1 MEGIN
6 KSDFIDIYV
15 LKTINEIKKTV
26 TENITLNKER
36 ESKIDEK
43 MSLVIKDL
51 INANFKNLQKD
62 PKGNIIYTLL
72 PIVDE
77 KENNKVRLSL
87 VLYYTALYYDNIG
100 LLQDLLRED
109 VKFDYN
115 WRGVRLQYLDKS
127 ISSKF
132 ETKKYIEMIKNCG
145 YMFTSFVKS
154 IEKLSEEDKVSYIDR
169 FVKLINMK
177 YDSICETLKK
187 KSDYSGGKQ
196 LEHLFTKENLDTFV
210 DKTYIQATMEQ
221 LDLIDSCRG
230 KKYLKETS
238 NRLNNL
244 MQKKGFSKF
253 LCNFDLM
260 MKLYS
265 DEQLETLDYKISV
278 ALNEF
283 SESEE
288 CLNKIIDFLLRSP
301 DSAHEVIW
309 ITKEMFM
316 KHDNF
321 TLIEICNR
329 VHPIDFNDINFD
341 LLTKMI
347 KPKVVLKRALGV
359 YNKKDTA
366 IQNKLKLVKDRKQ

>member
-6 KSDFIDIYV
+6 KRDFIDIYV
-15 LKTINEIKKTV
+15 LKTLNEIKKTV

-221 LDLIDSCRG
+221 LDLIDSCSG

-288 CLNKIIDFLLRSP
+288 CLNKIIDFLQRSP

-309 ITKEMFM
+309 ITKEIFM

-329 VHPIDFNDINFD
+329 VHPIHFNDINFD

-359 YNKKDTA
+359 YDKKNEIAKTKKLS
-366 IQNKLKLVKDRKQ
+366 ISQNK

>member
-288 CLNKIIDFLLRSP
+288 CLNKIIDFLQRSP

>member
-43 MSLVIKDL
+43 MSFVIKDL

-100 LLQDLLRED
+100 LLHDLLREN

-115 WRGVRLQYLDKS
+115 WLGIRLQYLDKS

-221 LDLIDSCRG
+221 LDLIDSCSG

-288 CLNKIIDFLLRSP
+288 CLNKIIDFLQRSP
-301 DSAHEVIW
+301 DSAHEVMW

-321 TLIEICNR
+321 TLIEICDR
-329 VHPIDFNDINFD
+329 VHPIYFKDINFD

-359 YNKKDTA
+359 YNKKNEIGKTKKLS
-366 IQNKLKLVKDRKQ
+366 ISQNK